1 MTSGTI
7 GIDTAGQRHRT
18 VRALPATPAFEWTMV
33 ALATAVAAGAHLDAW
48 AHGHVPSTLET
59 FFTPW
64 HALLYASLAATT
76 AYLVVRAALTGA
88 RPWDWG
94 RTLPDGYAMSLA
106 GCFLFG
112 IGGVLDMAWHLTLG
126 IEVGFQALI
135 SPTHLILM
143 VSAALIASG
152 PLRAA
157 WRRAGRRIGWP
168 AIASAML
175 TLTALTFFSQFDHP
189 FTSQWSAGFPPALNV
204 EQAEELGMLGVI
216 VQSALLMGV
225 VLVLVRRFTLPF
237 GALTFVM
244 GLNAVFVTLI
254 WKADPVILVG
264 VLGGLAADVLYAVLR
279 PSPTRLDA
287 TRLFAFAVPLVL
299 YAIYFAGL
307 IQVDGVWW
315 PVHLW
320 AGAPVVA
327 GLTGWVVSLAVLPP
341 ALPDAA
347 TLPS

>member
-1 MTSGTI
+1 
-7 GIDTAGQRHRT
+7 
-18 VRALPATPAFEWTMV
+18 MV
-33 ALATAVAAGAHLDAW
+33 ALSTAVAAGAHLDAW

-76 AYLVVRAALTGA
+76 AFLVVWVARTGA
-88 RPWDWG
+88 RPWEWG
-94 RTLPDGYAMSLA
+94 RALPDGYALSLA
-106 GCFLFG
+106 GCILFG
-112 IGGVLDMAWHLTLG
+112 IGGVLDMAWHLTFG

-157 WRRAGRRIGWP
+157 WRRPGRRIGWP

-189 FTSQWSAGFPPALNV
+189 FTSQWSALPGPGLD
-204 EQAEELGMLGVI
+204 QQLAEELGMLGVI

-225 VLVLVRRFTLPF
+225 VLLLVRRFSLPF
-237 GALTFVM
+237 GTLTFVM
-244 GLNAVFVTLI
+244 GVNAVFVTLI
-254 WKADPVILVG
+254 READPVILVG
-264 VLGGLAADVLYAVLR
+264 VLGGVVADLLYAGLR
-279 PSPTRLDA
+279 PSPSRLDR
-287 TRLFAFAVPLVL
+287 TRLFAFLVPLAL

-341 ALPDAA
+341 AAPEAA